1 MTADFLILIKKKKNI
16 KKNNYKKDLR
26 MKKNLIFFLDY

>member
-1 MTADFLILIKKKKNI
+1 MTADFLILIKKKKI
-16 KKNNYKKDLR
+16 LKKNNYKKDLR